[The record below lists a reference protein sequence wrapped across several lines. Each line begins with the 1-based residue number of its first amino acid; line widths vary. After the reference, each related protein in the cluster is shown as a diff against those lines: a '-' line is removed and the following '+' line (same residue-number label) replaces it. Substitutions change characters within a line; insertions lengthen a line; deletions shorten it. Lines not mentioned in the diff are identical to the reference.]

1 MENNQLVVK
10 EFSVSQIE
18 LIRNIAAPKCSDDE
32 FKLLLYQAKTYGLD
46 PLVKQIWAV
55 KYDSNRPA
63 SIFVGRDGLLAIA
76 HRSGMFDGM
85 ESGTK
90 TIDGKLYGWA
100 KAYRRDM
107 RVPFGIEVSAK
118 EYNRGMGTWN
128 THPETM
134 IQKVAEAQALRR
146 AFSIS
151 GIYTPEEMPEVEKPP
166 MQDITPQDMQEPKG
180 KMKKAPV
187 HIHKPQSEII
197 DAESK
202 TKE

>member
-1 MENNQLVVK
+1 MSTDLTVK
-10 EFSVSQIE
+10 DFSASQVE
-18 LIRNIAAPKCSDDE
+18 LIRSIAAPKCTDDE

-55 KYDSNRPA
+55 KYQDGRPA

-100 KAYRRDM
+100 KVYRKDM
-107 RVPFGIEVSAK
+107 RVAFGVEVSAK
-118 EYNRGMGTWN
+118 EYNRSMGTWN

-134 IQKVAEAQALRR
+134 IQKVAESQALRR

-166 MQDITPQDMQEPKG
+166 MQDITPDDGKSKG
-180 KMKKAPV
+180 KYKKLPV
-187 HIHKPQSEII
+187 HINKSQSDII
-197 DAESK
+197 DAEA
-202 TKE
+202 TQKE